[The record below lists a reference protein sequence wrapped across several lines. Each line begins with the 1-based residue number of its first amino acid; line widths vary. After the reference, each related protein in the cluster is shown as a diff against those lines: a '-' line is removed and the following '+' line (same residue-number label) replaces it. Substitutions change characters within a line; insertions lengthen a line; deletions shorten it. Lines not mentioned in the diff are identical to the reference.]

1 MLYELNDKMNFQR
14 HSLTV
19 FCKCSMLF
27 MLIVKKSNIV
37 VAEFGGQDLFTSLA
51 QLEVLWQ
58 NERKVVQQMESTI
71 EKMETALQSL
81 KM

>member
-1 MLYELNDKMNFQR
+1 
-14 HSLTV
+14 
-19 FCKCSMLF
+19 

-58 NERKVVQQMESTI
+58 NERKVVQQMENTI

>member
-1 MLYELNDKMNFQR
+1 MNFQR
-14 HSLTV
+14 HALAV
-19 FCKCSMLF
+19 FCKCSLLF
-27 MLIVKKSNIV
+27 MLIIKKSNIV
-37 VAEFGGQDLFTSLA
+37 VAEHGGQDLFTSLA

-58 NERKVVQQMESTI
+58 NERTVVQQMESTI

>member
-14 HSLTV
+14 HALTA
-19 FCKCSMLF
+19 FCKCSLLF
-27 MLIVKKSNIV
+27 MVIVKKSNIV

-58 NERKVVQQMESTI
+58 NERKVVQQMENTI

>member
-1 MLYELNDKMNFQR
+1 MNFKR
-14 HSLTV
+14 NALAV
-19 FCKCSMLF
+19 FCKCSLLF
-27 MLIVKKSNIV
+27 MLIIKKTNIV
-37 VAEFGGQDLFTSLA
+37 VAEHGGQDLFTSLA

-58 NERKVVQQMESTI
+58 NERTVVQQMEGTI

>member
-19 FCKCSMLF
+19 FYKCSMLF

-58 NERKVVQQMESTI
+58 NERKVVQQMENTI
-71 EKMETALQSL
+71 EKMETALQAL

>member
-1 MLYELNDKMNFQR
+1 MNFQR
-14 HSLTV
+14 HALAVFFKYSL
-19 FCKCSMLF
+19 LF
-27 MLIVKKSNIV
+27 MLIDKKSNIV

-58 NERKVVQQMESTI
+58 NERKVVQQMENTI

>member
-1 MLYELNDKMNFQR
+1 MNFQR
-14 HSLTV
+14 HSLAV
-19 FCKCSMLF
+19 FCKCSLLF
-27 MLIVKKSNIV
+27 MLIIKKSNIV
-37 VAEFGGQDLFTSLA
+37 VAEHGGQDLFTSLA

-58 NERKVVQQMESTI
+58 NERTVVQQMESTI

>member
-1 MLYELNDKMNFQR
+1 MLFDLKNKMNFKR
-14 HSLTV
+14 NALAV
-19 FCKCSMLF
+19 FCKCSLLF
-27 MLIVKKSNIV
+27 MLIIKKTNIV
-37 VAEFGGQDLFTSLA
+37 VAEHGGQDLFTSLA

-58 NERKVVQQMESTI
+58 DERKVVQQMESTI

>member
-19 FCKCSMLF
+19 FYKCSMLF

-71 EKMETALQSL
+71 EKMETALHSL
-81 KM
+81 KK

>member
-19 FCKCSMLF
+19 FYKCSMLF

-58 NERKVVQQMESTI
+58 NERKVVQQMENTI
-71 EKMETALQSL
+71 EKMETALLSL

>member
-1 MLYELNDKMNFQR
+1 MLYELKNKMNFQR
-14 HSLTV
+14 HALAV
-19 FCKCSMLF
+19 FFKCSLLF
-27 MLIVKKSNIV
+27 MLIDKKSNIV

-58 NERKVVQQMESTI
+58 NERKVVQQMENTI